1 MMAMRS
7 FRHRMGGFARG
18 TPKVGKMT
26 RIAEM
31 KTISTMKIL
40 IALIGCVVCGF
51 VGQAQTA
58 ATRTKEHPLPR
69 IVEKDGRYALLV
81 DGAPFLMLGAQS
93 NNSSDWPGTL
103 DKVWPAIEYLHANT
117 LETPIYW
124 EQFEPDPGK
133 FDYSQVDLILAQAR
147 AHHAHLV
154 LLWFGTWKNGSQHY
168 MPEWM
173 KLKPEIYTHVT
184 NKNGELVDSPSPFA
198 AAALEADK
206 RAFTA
211 FMKHLKEADGERTV
225 LMVQVENET
234 GTWGAMRD
242 YSPEA
247 EKLFVGPVAAE
258 VLKATGKTDAGPNW
272 RNVFG
277 TEADVNFHA
286 WAVAKYVGEIAA
298 AGKAVYPLPL
308 YVNAALRDPFKGA
321 PGTYESGGPTDNVLS
336 IWKAEAP
343 AIDVLAP
350 DIYSPDTASYLKVLH
365 LYHRADNPLFVPE
378 TAGSPRTLARFL
390 FSTLGLQAIGYSPF
404 GLDYTR
410 TPPAHQG
417 ENDSPNSFLDATAQ
431 NYKLIGPMMRDVAR
445 WNFEG
450 KLQATAEVEGE
461 PTQTL
466 HFGAWDAVI
475 SYGGGRGG
483 TAKDNAEPVGRAL
496 VAQLKE
502 NQFLV
507 AGYFCRV
514 DFRPAGTEAERKA
527 GQVVN
532 GSGQT
537 PSAQIDGKWV
547 HRQFLKVEE
556 GTYENGQFK
565 FVRILNGDQTDW
577 GLGLGAEPD
586 VLRVSVATY

>member
-1 MMAMRS
+1 MR
-7 FRHRMGGFARG
+7 
-18 TPKVGKMT
+18 TD
-26 RIAEM
+26 EM
-31 KTISTMKIL
+31 KTLSIPKIL
-40 IALIGCVVCGF
+40 AALTACVACSL
-51 VGQAQTA
+51 VGLAQTSGAPA
-58 ATRTKEHPLPR
+58 AQRVKEHPVPR
-69 IVEKDGRYALLV
+69 IVEQDGRYALMV

-124 EQFEPDPGK
+124 EQFEPEPGR
-133 FDYSQVDLILAQAR
+133 FDSTQVDLVLKEAR

-184 NKNGELVDSPSPFA
+184 NKNGELVDSPSPFSQA
-198 AAALEADK
+198 SLEADK
-206 RAFTA
+206 RAFA
-211 FMKHLKEADGERTV
+211 ALMKHLKEVDGERTV
-225 LMVQVENET
+225 LMLQVENET

-247 EKLFVGPVAAE
+247 EKLFAGPVPAE
-258 VLKATGKTDAGPNW
+258 VLKAMGKPAGATSWRDA
-272 RNVFG
+272 FG
-277 TEADVNFHA
+277 AEADVNFHA

-321 PGTYESGGPTDNVLS
+321 PGTYEAGGPTDNVLP

-350 DIYSPDTASYLKVLH
+350 DIYLPETASYLKVLE

-417 ENDSPNSFLDATAQ
+417 DTDSPNSFLDATAQ
-431 NYKLIGPMMRDVAR
+431 NYKLVGPMMRDVAR
-445 WNFEG
+445 LNFEG
-450 KLQATAEVEGE
+450 RLQATAEVESE

-466 HFGAWDAVI
+466 HFGDWDAVV
-475 SYGGGRGG
+475 SYGAGRGG
-483 TAKDNAEPVGRAL
+483 TAKGNAEPLGRAL
-496 VAQLKE
+496 VLRLKE

-507 AGYFCRV
+507 TGYFCRV
-514 DFRPAGTEAERKA
+514 DFRPAGNEAQRKA
-527 GQVVN
+527 GQIVN
-532 GSGQT
+532 GSGQI
-537 PSAQIDGKWV
+537 PSAQIEGTWV

-556 GTYENGQFK
+556 GTYENGAFK
-565 FVRILNGDQTDW
+565 FGRILNGDQTDW
-577 GLGLGAEPD
+577 GVGLGAEP
-586 VLRVSVATY
+586 VVVRVSVGTY